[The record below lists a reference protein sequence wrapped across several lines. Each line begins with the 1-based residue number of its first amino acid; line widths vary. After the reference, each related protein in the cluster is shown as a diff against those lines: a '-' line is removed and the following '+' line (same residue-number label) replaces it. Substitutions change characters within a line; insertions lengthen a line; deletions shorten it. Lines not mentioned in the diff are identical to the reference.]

1 MKNITTSSSLTLTT
15 SGGFRALI
23 IGVGAQPQKNMLGV
37 IVRGNNSQTVNYY
50 PLIET
55 GSDLTVEGGQ
65 DIFTISTSGTSST
78 GIYMV
83 VFHGENNYATS

>member
-1 MKNITTSSSLTLTT
+1 MKNITTSSPLTLTT
-15 SGGFRALI
+15 SGSFRALL
-23 IGVGAQPQKNMLGV
+23 IGSGAQLQRSMLGV
-37 IVRGNNSQTVNYY
+37 IVRGGTSHAVNYY

-65 DIFTISTSGTSST
+65 DILTISTSGTSST

-83 VFHGENNYATS
+83 VFFGENNYTTS